1 MTIHVEANTGPHSQ
15 VKEGMGVRF
24 SCAGGKGVVINI
36 CLRSQQSNQYFYS
49 LHIEVPKNSWA
60 CSLLYPRPLVPCSPP
75 LVLPPALKDH
85 VQNIKRKSNSQYS
98 GKPGTNASKRNNG
111 ELCKNS

>member
-1 MTIHVEANTGPHSQ
+1 MLIYIQRERMTIHVQANTGPHSQ

-75 LVLPPALKDH
+75 PRPA
-85 VQNIKRKSNSQYS
+85 
-98 GKPGTNASKRNNG
+98 PGVERPRAKY
-111 ELCKNS
+111 